1 MGLVACLSCDVLPSL
16 CSVINGGVRA
26 VVTARCGE
34 RAAGR
39 GTSPPV
45 SSCSDF
51 SAPCVLSPFSRVR
64 LLVTPWTAA
73 HQATL
78 SIGCSR
84 QEYWSGLPCPLPGDL
99 PSPGIEPTS
108 LTSRPLAGGFFTT
121 STTWKASFSTFPP
134 ALLSPS

>member
-16 CSVINGGVRA
+16 CSVINGGVRGI
-26 VVTARCGE
+26 VTARCGE

-45 SSCSDF
+45 SICSDF

-84 QEYWSGLPCPLPGDL
+84 QEYWSALPCPLPGDL
-99 PSPGIEPTS
+99 PTS

-121 STTWKASFSTFPP
+121 STTWKAPFSTFPP